1 MNTVTFDSCTMDKE
15 ASIIGV
21 NKEGVKLSV
30 TQKNAFTVSGTN
42 DATIE
47 KLTVSLSSSGQFV
60 SSKPT
65 GTGAL
70 FDLTITGE
78 ENDLLPKAAVSL
90 QTGNIQMDSVT
101 FHHRKMERVQQWR
114 FLNHSLKSRYGTQ
127 LAPQTL
133 HVPKLPAPFF
143 LCQLKGRPSSFQL
156 TSATSTTPP
165 THPNNLRNVLI
176 RCPCATDSILPLSPP
191 TTTNISLFSGTIDPY
206 KDS

>member
-1 MNTVTFDSCTMDKE
+1 MDKE

-101 FHHRKMERVQQWR
+101 FHHRKMERVQ
-114 FLNHSLKSRYGTQ
+114 
-127 LAPQTL
+127 
-133 HVPKLPAPFF
+133 
-143 LCQLKGRPSSFQL
+143 
-156 TSATSTTPP
+156 
-165 THPNNLRNVLI
+165 
-176 RCPCATDSILPLSPP
+176 
-191 TTTNISLFSGTIDPY
+191 
-206 KDS
+206 